1 MTASMNIRLTSKLV
15 SETGLK
21 SLTGKL
27 QFKAGV
33 KINIIERRLSI
44 IKIIVA
50 FLLLEIQNT
59 LIEPQVVIS
68 CSSTIWLQNIVLLCF
83 FDCLKT
89 VRVRLHIIG
98 TLSAVMFGRD
108 LKECESGL
116 IFAQLG
122 GRNKWHPSTCDSG
135 CELQLCDLE
144 LSLCV
149 GAFEQVV

>member
-1 MTASMNIRLTSKLV
+1 MNIRLTSKLV

-83 FDCLKT
+83 
-89 VRVRLHIIG
+89 
-98 TLSAVMFGRD
+98 
-108 LKECESGL
+108 L
-116 IFAQLG
+116 I
-122 GRNKWHPSTCDSG
+122 
-135 CELQLCDLE
+135 
-144 LSLCV
+144 V
-149 GAFEQVV
+149 